1 MEGRREGGREG
12 ERERGRESAK
22 ERGREQRFGVSGP
35 SQLLGFRIVLVA
47 REVSTLSG
55 CQHGFCSTNHME
67 PGGSFASAED
77 GGEAKVFHYGG
88 PLGVSSGLSALMV
101 KGHGL
106 EMISARIRGPSTAP
120 QGYEDNVP
128 TFWLLLVGCRI
139 HGFVCLQR

>member
-88 PLGVSSGLSALMV
+88 PLGRRCCASG
-101 KGHGL
+101 GGGL
-106 EMISARIRGPSTAP
+106 V
-120 QGYEDNVP
+120 QGFRP
-128 TFWLLLVGCRI
+128 
-139 HGFVCLQR
+139 